1 MPTEDEELVLNVY
14 DAYARRDVAAALSRF
29 SPEVEFV
36 QTDLLPWGG
45 SYSGI
50 EGAQASLAK
59 LLAHIDSRVE
69 VEEIISAGDHVVVI
83 ARTRG
88 TARTSGAS
96 FDVRAVHVWT
106 VVDGSIRRF
115 EAYIDTP
122 AMLLAL
128 NGSAPAG

>member
-1 MPTEDEELVLNVY
+1 MSTEHEELIRNVY

-45 SYSGI
+45 RYHGI
-50 EGAQASLAK
+50 EGAQTSLGK
-59 LLAHIDSRVE
+59 LLAHVDSRVE
-69 VEEIISAGDHVVVI
+69 VEEIISAGDQVVVI

-88 TARTSGAS
+88 TTRVSGAP

-106 VVDGSIRRF
+106 VREGSILRF

-128 NGSAPAG
+128 TPE

>member
-1 MPTEDEELVLNVY
+1 MTTEHEELVRKIY

-45 SYSGI
+45 RYQGI
-50 EGAQASLAK
+50 EGVQASLGK
-59 LLAHIDSRVE
+59 LLAHIDSLVE
-69 VEEIISAGDHVVVI
+69 VEEMISAGDHVVAI

-88 TARTSGAS
+88 TARASGAS
-96 FDVRAVHVWT
+96 FDIRAVHVWT
-106 VVDGSIRRF
+106 VADGSILRF

-122 AMLLAL
+122 AMLSAL
-128 NGSAPAG
+128 KGS

>member
-1 MPTEDEELVLNVY
+1 MLTEHEELVRNVY
-14 DAYARRDVAAALSRF
+14 DAYARRDVAAALSHF
-29 SPEVEFV
+29 SPEIEYV

-45 SYSGI
+45 RYQGI
-50 EGAQASLAK
+50 EGVQVSLGK
-59 LLAHIDSRVE
+59 LLAHVDSLVE
-69 VEEIISAGDHVVVI
+69 VEEMISAGDHVVVI

-106 VVDGSIRRF
+106 VVEGSILRF

-122 AMLLAL
+122 AMLSAL
-128 NGSAPAG
+128 RVS

>member
-1 MPTEDEELVLNVY
+1 MSSEHEELIRNVY

-45 SYSGI
+45 SYQGI
-50 EGAQASLAK
+50 EGAKASLGK
-59 LLAHIDSRVE
+59 LMAHVDSRVE
-69 VEEIISAGDHVVVI
+69 IEELILAGDHVVVI
-83 ARTRG
+83 GRTRG
-88 TARTSGAS
+88 TARASGAS

-106 VVDGSIRRF
+106 VIDGSIRRF

-122 AMLLAL
+122 AMLSALAS
-128 NGSAPAG
+128 G

>member
-1 MPTEDEELVLNVY
+1 MPTENEELVLNIY
-14 DAYARRDVAAALSRF
+14 DAYARRDAVAALSRF

-45 SYSGI
+45 TYRGI

-59 LLAHIDSRVE
+59 LLAHVDSRVE
-69 VEEIISAGDHVVVI
+69 VEEMISSGDHVVI
-83 ARTRG
+83 IGRTRG
-88 TARTSGAS
+88 TARASGAS
-96 FDVRAVHVWT
+96 FDIRAVHVWK
-106 VVDGSIRRF
+106 VVNGSILRF

-128 NGSAPAG
+128 NTSPLSR

>member
-1 MPTEDEELVLNVY
+1 MATEHEELIRDVY
-14 DAYARRDVAAALSRF
+14 DAYARRDMAAALSRF

-45 SYSGI
+45 RYQGI
-50 EGAQASLAK
+50 EGAKSSLGK
-59 LLAHIDSRVE
+59 LIAHVDSRVE

-88 TARTSGAS
+88 TARASGAA

-106 VVDGSIRRF
+106 VKEGSVRRF

-122 AMLLAL
+122 AMLSAL
-128 NGSAPAG
+128 TPE